1 MSGNGEFSSPINFPC
16 DFVVKVMGNADKEFV
31 KSVINRF
38 KRHFKDLDENKIIRR
53 NSKDHNYLSLT
64 ITVYA
69 ENQAQLDSLY
79 QELSDAP
86 EVLVAL

>member
-16 DFVVKVMGNADKEFV
+16 DFVVKVMGNANQEFID
-31 KSVINRF
+31 SVINRF
-38 KRHFKDLDENKIIRR
+38 KRHFNDLDENKIVRR
-53 NSKDHNYLSLT
+53 NSKDHNYVSLT
-64 ITVYA
+64 VTVYA